1 MTADKG
7 GEMSDQTG
15 PEQLGQR
22 QLLDVLIN
30 AGLLAILAFV
40 CYRIL
45 SPFLTMLLWA
55 VVLAVTLYPLHQL
68 LADRLGGRQGRA
80 AVVLFS
86 LGLVLIGVPM
96 LLLGISLA
104 ESIAGLAKGMDVKT
118 LAIPPPP
125 AKIMQ
130 WPLVGEKLFEL
141 WTLSATNLPA
151 LMQKLWPHINGPL
164 KAALGLFGSSITGTV
179 MFLFAFVIAGV
190 IATYGREGAVSA
202 RRISRR
208 LMGPE
213 RGDRF
218 AALST
223 ATIRTVATGVIGVA
237 FIQAALM
244 GLILGIAGIPFAGAL
259 AVAAMVLGIAQVPL
273 VVVALPVIAYIWLGG
288 GYATL
293 PAVIYT
299 VLLLASGLVDNV
311 LKPLLLG
318 RGVDAPMPVILLGA
332 LGGMVAGGLL
342 GMFLGAVMLALGYQI
357 FMAWVAMQDPREA
370 PPRDDAA
377 QAVSGGG
384 VERD

>member
-1 MTADKG
+1 
-7 GEMSDQTG
+7 MSDHTG
-15 PEQLGQR
+15 QEPLGKR

-30 AGLLAILAFV
+30 TGLLAVLAFV

-104 ESIAGLAKGMDVKT
+104 ESIAGLTKGMDIRT
-118 LAIPPPP
+118 LAIPPPS
-125 AKIMQ
+125 ANVMQ
-130 WPLVGEKLFEL
+130 WPLVGDKLFDL

-151 LMQKLWPHINGPL
+151 LVQKLWPHINGPL
-164 KAALGLFGSSITGTV
+164 KAVLALFGSSIAGTV

-190 IATYGREGAVSA
+190 IAAYGREGAASA

-237 FIQAALM
+237 FIQAVLM
-244 GLILGIAGIPFAGAL
+244 GLIMGIAGIPYAGVL
-259 AVAAMVLGIAQVPL
+259 AVVAMVLGIAQVPL
-273 VVVALPVIAYIWLGG
+273 AVVALPVIAYIWLGG

-293 PAVIYT
+293 PAVLYT
-299 VLLLASGLVDNV
+299 VLLLANGLVDNV

-342 GMFLGAVMLALGYQI
+342 GMFLGAVTLALGYQI
-357 FMAWVAMQDPREA
+357 FMAWVAMQDPIEA
-370 PPRDDAA
+370 PPRDETA
-377 QAVSGGG
+377 
-384 VERD
+384 

>member
-1 MTADKG
+1 
-7 GEMSDQTG
+7 MSDQTG

-30 AGLLAILAFV
+30 AGLLAVLAFV

-130 WPLVGEKLFEL
+130 WPLVGDKLFDL
-141 WTLSATNLPA
+141 WTQSATNLPA
-151 LMQKLWPHINGPL
+151 LVQKLWPHINGPL
-164 KAALGLFGSSITGTV
+164 KAVLGLFGSSIAGTV

-190 IATYGREGAVSA
+190 IATYGREGAASA
-202 RRISRR
+202 RRITRR

-244 GLILGIAGIPFAGAL
+244 GLIMGIAGIPFAGVL
-259 AVAAMVLGIAQVPL
+259 AVAAMVLGVAQVPL
-273 VVVALPVIAYIWLGG
+273 AVVALPVIAYIWLGG
-288 GYATL
+288 GYPTL

-357 FMAWVAMQDPREA
+357 FMAWVAMQDPIEA
-370 PPRDDAA
+370 PPREDAA
-377 QAVSGGG
+377 QAVSGG

>member
-15 PEQLGQR
+15 PEPLGQR

-30 AGLLAILAFV
+30 AGLLAVLAFV

-55 VVLAVTLYPLHQL
+55 IVLAVTLYPLHQL

-86 LGLVLIGVPM
+86 LGIVLIGVPM

-104 ESIAGLAKGMDVKT
+104 ESIAGLAKGMDIRT
-118 LAIPPPP
+118 LVIPPPP

-130 WPLVGEKLFEL
+130 WPLVGDKLFDL

-151 LMQKLWPHINGPL
+151 LVQKLWPHINGPL
-164 KAALGLFGSSITGTV
+164 KAVLGLFGSSIAGTV

-190 IATYGREGAVSA
+190 IAAYGREGAASA

-244 GLILGIAGIPFAGAL
+244 GLIMGIAGIPFAGVL
-259 AVAAMVLGIAQVPL
+259 AVAAIVLGIAQVPL
-273 VVVALPVIAYIWLGG
+273 TVVALPVIAYIWLGG
-288 GYATL
+288 GYAAL
-293 PAVIYT
+293 PAAIYT

-357 FMAWVAMQDPREA
+357 FMAWVAMQDPIEA

-377 QAVSGGG
+377 
-384 VERD
+384 